1 LRAGYATVDGF
12 PSYVRGWC
20 CMAKSGSMQR
30 GYRDVGYLLAIRVAE
45 FRPVQFNARLWR
57 RLVMELS
64 GHVRRNEKAAV
75 GAWFKEHYPAL
86 MHLIPDR
93 RHREFV
99 AGFIERTREEFELT
113 GEEHV
118 DPVAS

>member
-1 LRAGYATVDGF
+1 MAATRRRRLRAGYATVNGF

-57 RLVMELS
+57 RLVTGLS
-64 GHVRRNEKAAV
+64 GHVRRNEKRPDLSRTCDAHRLDQRRSIRSSRRQID
-75 GAWFKEHYPAL
+75 EPA
-86 MHLIPDR
+86 
-93 RHREFV
+93 
-99 AGFIERTREEFELT
+99 
-113 GEEHV
+113 
-118 DPVAS
+118 